1 MKIEIELSEKLKIP
15 LEEILKSIKEM
26 NKDKEITKER
36 ILSEVCKQ
44 YIAQE
49 YSKCLLKSD

>member
-1 MKIEIELSEKLKIP
+1 MKIEIELSDKLKEP
-15 LEEILKSIKEM
+15 LNEILKSIKEM

-44 YIAQE
+44 YTAQE
-49 YSKCLLKSD
+49 YGKCLLNSD